1 MKHEE
6 WIDRM
11 NLTAPLAVFVDE
23 AGSADFQEPVMGK
36 PKKAFAVCAV
46 AVPTIAFHGLRQIIP
61 RNEAGDLLKAS
72 HRDFNNS
79 LAVAFPRT
87 NSSKA
92 EVGAFLVNTGAA
104 ENIALANRLAKLAN
118 DRRTI
123 ARDAEA
129 TEQGK
134 SLHPEIKS
142 QDLHYLSFLSHAIFA
157 CLEVYSAHNQAI
169 PSFVDFVVD
178 TKGLDEFQRHRFVS
192 ELRRICGKG
201 GIHIGQF
208 EWKREEDEPL
218 LLLPDLFGGILCR
231 EDRYRDVGVAA
242 QKLWDAE
249 RAGRFKFVNKPPS
262 EQTLKTQGDHETWQ
276 ASSAVRLSES

>member
-1 MKHEE
+1 
-6 WIDRM
+6 M

-23 AGSADFQEPVMGK
+23 AGSADFREPVMGEC
-36 PKKAFAVCAV
+36 KKAFAVCAV
-46 AVPTIAFHGLRQIIP
+46 AVPTIAFRELLQIIP
-61 RNEAGDLLKAS
+61 RNAAGDRLKAS

-79 LAVAFPRT
+79 LAIAFADGLIR
-87 NSSKA
+87 SKA
-92 EVGAFLVNTGAA
+92 EVGAFLVDTGAA
-104 ENIALANRLAKLAN
+104 ENIALANRLARLAN
-118 DRRTI
+118 DRRAI

-129 TEQGK
+129 TGQGK
-134 SLHPEIKS
+134 SLHSEIKLH
-142 QDLHYLSFLSHAIFA
+142 DLHYLSFLSQAIFA
-157 CLEVYSAHNQAI
+157 CLEIYSAHNQAI

-178 TKGLDEFQRHRFVS
+178 TKEINEFQRHRFVS

-231 EDRYRDVGVAA
+231 EDRYRDVGAAA

-262 EQTLKTQGDHETWQ
+262 EQALKPQRDRET
-276 ASSAVRLSES
+276 

>member
-1 MKHEE
+1 
-6 WIDRM
+6 M

-23 AGSADFQEPVMGK
+23 AGSADFREPAMGERK
-36 PKKAFAVCAV
+36 RAFAVCAV
-46 AVPTIAFHGLRQIIP
+46 AVPTIAFRGLLQIIP
-61 RNEAGDLLKAS
+61 RNAAGDLLKAS

-79 LAVAFPRT
+79 LAVAFADGLIR
-87 NSSKA
+87 SKA
-92 EVGAFLVNTGAA
+92 EVGAFLVDTGAA
-104 ENIALANRLAKLAN
+104 ENIVLANRLAKLAN
-118 DRRTI
+118 DRRAI
-123 ARDAEA
+123 AREAEV

-142 QDLHYLSFLSHAIFA
+142 HDLHYLSFLSQAIFA
-157 CLEVYSAHNQAI
+157 CLEVYSAHNHAI

-178 TKGLDEFQRHRFVS
+178 TKGFDEFQQHRFVS
-192 ELRRICGKG
+192 EIRRICGKG

-218 LLLPDLFGGILCR
+218 LLLQDLFGGILCR
-231 EDRYRDVGVAA
+231 EDRYRDVGPAA

-262 EQTLKTQGDHETWQ
+262 EQALKTQGGSKT
-276 ASSAVRLSES
+276 